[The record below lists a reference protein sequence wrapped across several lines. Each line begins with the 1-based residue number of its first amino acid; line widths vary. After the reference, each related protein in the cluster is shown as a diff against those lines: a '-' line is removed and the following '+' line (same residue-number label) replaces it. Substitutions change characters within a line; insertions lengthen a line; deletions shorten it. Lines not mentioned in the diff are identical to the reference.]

1 MYDTT
6 TRDQID
12 GEWAVFLVKFSS
24 NNSTHRLRSI
34 SMAYEDRSNIVSIFV
49 EQIERLA
56 LAANTTAVEIWRGVS
71 AVMTDLVG
79 KNLKVA
85 PAVSQTIGMDPQR
98 APWQLLCTA
107 HSCVVM
113 DTKCIELYNEIESH
127 INLKGQIFSKI
138 SGLTGFFRAKKSVVE
153 IAIEAITKRL
163 CTKNS

>member
-56 LAANTTAVEIWRGVS
+56 LAANTTAVEIWRRVS
-71 AVMTDLVG
+71 AVMTDSVG

-98 APWQLLCTA
+98 APWQLLCILHIA
-107 HSCVVM
+107 VLLWIQSALSC
-113 DTKCIELYNEIESH
+113 
-127 INLKGQIFSKI
+127 I
-138 SGLTGFFRAKKSVVE
+138 S
-153 IAIEAITKRL
+153 RL
-163 CTKNS
+163 RVT